1 MYMNSSFQIYFNKSI
16 YFKLKLCNID
26 GVRILLILICKYN
39 NYDKGDIYAKKVKE
53 KGGDVNSMFKG
64 CTKASNY
71 SSLPGYLIRWS

>member
-39 NYDKGDIYAKKVKE
+39 NYDKGDIYAKHEKKE
-53 KGGDVNSMFKG
+53 CNNIT
-64 CTKASNY
+64 CTCSNY
-71 SSLPGYLIRWS
+71 SYNVTFSSNSNTDDAW